1 MEVKLGKRWKNH
13 PAGTILI
20 ANRGLIAD
28 LTKLD
33 VLVKD
38 EPESKAPVIPERHKM
53 IGKAPA
59 QKRKRK
65 KKGGE

>member
-1 MEVKLGKRWKNH
+1 MAKRWKNH

-33 VLVKD
+33 VLEKD
-38 EPESKAPVIPERHKM
+38 EPERKSRVIPEHHKM

-65 KKGGE
+65 KKGAG